1 MAGKPT
7 DSTLKTFPVF
17 RPSVQPSDRS
27 SLARFAFSAGTVVAG
42 WLGRMALTPVV
53 DPTALPF
60 IFFFPAVVAAAWFGG
75 WWAAIISLVLSA
87 LAAKWFF
94 IAPVHD
100 FLVSDVD
107 DLAALGAF
115 VFSCAFIIVAIEAMH
130 RATARMTIEM
140 ANREAADAERAQ
152 TQQLL
157 AATLASIGDGVIAT
171 NAAGRVTFLNAEA
184 ERLTCW
190 KSGAAAGQRLDTVF
204 RILNEET
211 RQPVQNPVEKVLE
224 LGKTVGLANH
234 TLLVARDGTEVPI
247 DDSAAPIRTG
257 DGPISGVVL
266 VFRDVRE
273 QRKAEKEQA
282 HLAAIVEFSGDAII
296 TKDLNGIVQSWNAG
310 AERLFGYRPE
320 EIIGKPITL
329 LIPSDRLNEES
340 EILGRL
346 RQGLPFERIETV
358 RVHKEGRH
366 IHVSLSVSPLKDK
379 DNNVIGASKII
390 HDISDIVAARDAL
403 ARERELLATTLRSIG
418 DAVIVTDSES
428 RVTFINPEAERLTGW
443 KQAEAQGVAL
453 SELFRILDA
462 ETRQTMESPV
472 ERVLHTGGVVGLAN
486 HTVLVAKDGT
496 ETPIDDS
503 AAPIVHSSGE
513 TVGVVL
519 VFRDFTIRRQAE
531 QKLRESEERFRSMAD
546 AAPVLI
552 WVSGP
557 DKLCTWFNQGWL
569 AFVGRSMDQELGM
582 GWAEHVHPDD
592 LDRCL
597 GTYNKAFDTRT
608 AFSMTYRM
616 KRHDGEYR
624 WVLDSGIPRHEP
636 GGRFMGYIGCSIDI
650 TDRQQAEEAL
660 HEASRRKDEFLAIL
674 SHELRNP
681 LSPIRMAV
689 TLLNSRS
696 SPDPEMQDLR
706 DTIDRQT
713 KQLTRLLDDLL
724 DVSRITSGKITL
736 VKERIDLRSAV
747 SSAVESVRPQ
757 MDSRNH
763 ELKVNTPAEPLLV
776 EGDLARLAQIF
787 ANLLSNA
794 AKYSEEGT
802 TITVT
807 LERSDTEAIFRVADE
822 GIGISPDQISRIF
835 EMFAQVDQSLERGQG
850 GLGVGLSLA
859 KKLVELHGG
868 QIEAKSEGL
877 GKGSEFVV
885 RLPALI
891 APQETLQES
900 PPETARSAQVRRRVL
915 VADDNVDSAAML
927 TAVLHSA
934 GHEVRTTYD
943 GLTTLEAVAA
953 FRPDVAILDIGMP
966 RLNGY
971 EVARRIRTYLDPR
984 VVLIAVTGWGQQED
998 KRLAIEAGFN
1008 HHLTKP
1014 VDIDALYDLFE
1025 HLV

>member
-1 MAGKPT
+1 VGEPT
-7 DSTLKTFPVF
+7 NSILKTFPVF

-27 SLARFAFSAGTVVAG
+27 SLARLSFAAGIVLAG
-42 WLGRMALTPVV
+42 LLGRMAITPVV
-53 DPTALPF
+53 GPTALPF
-60 IFFFPAVVAAAWFGG
+60 IFFFPAVVAAAWYGG
-75 WWAAIISLVLSA
+75 WWVAVISVVLSA
-87 LAAKWFF
+87 LTAKWFF
-94 IAPVHD
+94 IEPVND
-100 FLVSDVD
+100 FFVRDVT
-107 DLAALGAF
+107 DLATLTAF
-115 VFSCAFIIVAIEAMH
+115 VFACAFIILAIETMH

-152 TQQLL
+152 TQHLL
-157 AATLASIGDGVIAT
+157 AATLASIGDGVIVT
-171 NAAGRVTFLNAEA
+171 NAAGRVTFMNAEA

-190 KSGAAAGQRLDTVF
+190 KSGAATGQRLDTVF
-204 RILNEET
+204 RILNEKT
-211 RQPVQNPVEKVLE
+211 RQPVQSPVEKVLQ
-224 LGKTVGLANH
+224 LGSTVGLANH

-273 QRKAEKEQA
+273 QRKAENERA

-296 TKDLNGIVQSWNAG
+296 TKDLNAIVQSWNAG

-320 EIIGKPITL
+320 EIIGKSITL
-329 LIPSDRLNEES
+329 LIPPDRLNEES
-340 EILGRL
+340 EILSRL
-346 RQGLPFERIETV
+346 HQGLPFERIETV
-358 RVHKEGRH
+358 RLHKEGRQ

-379 DNNVIGASKII
+379 DNNVIGASKIV
-390 HDISDIVAARDAL
+390 HDISDIVAAREAL
-403 ARERELLATTLRSIG
+403 ASERELLATTLSSIG
-418 DAVIVTDSES
+418 DAVIVTDAAS
-428 RVTFINPEAERLTGW
+428 RVTFLNPEAERLTGW
-443 KQAEAQGVAL
+443 TRTEAEGVPL
-453 SELFRILDA
+453 PKVFQILNE

-472 ERVLHTGGVVGLAN
+472 EKVLRIGGVVGLAN
-486 HTVLVAKDGT
+486 HAVLVAKNGT

-503 AAPIVHSSGE
+503 AAPIIHTSGE

-519 VFRDFTIRRQAE
+519 VFRDFTTRRQAE

-552 WVSGP
+552 WVAGP

-569 AFVGRSMDQELGM
+569 NFVGRSMDQELGT
-582 GWAEHVHPDD
+582 GWTESVHPDD
-592 LDRCL
+592 LDSCIE
-597 GTYNKAFDTRT
+597 TYNSAFDNRI

-650 TDRQQAEEAL
+650 TERQQAEEAL

-681 LSPIRMAV
+681 LSPIRTAV
-689 TLLNSRS
+689 TLLNSKG
-696 SPDPEMQDLR
+696 SPDPEMQHLR

-713 KQLTRLLDDLL
+713 KQLTRLLDDLM

-736 VKERIDLRSAV
+736 VKEPLDLRSAI
-747 SSAVESVRPQ
+747 SSAVESVGPQ
-757 MDSRNH
+757 MDTRKH
-763 ELKVNTPAEPLLV
+763 QLKVNTPPEPV
-776 EGDLARLAQIF
+776 FVDGDLARLAQVF

-794 AKYSEEGT
+794 AKYSEEGK

-807 LERSDTEAIFRVADE
+807 LEQSDAEAIFRVADE

-859 KKLVELHGG
+859 KKLVQLHGG

-877 GKGSEFVV
+877 GKGSEFIV
-885 RLPALI
+885 RLPTLI
-891 APQETLQES
+891 VEQEKREEE
-900 PPETARSAQVRRRVL
+900 PPEAIRTTQARRRVL

-971 EVARRIRTYLDPR
+971 EVARRIRTYLDPQ

-998 KRLAIEAGFN
+998 KQLAIEAGFN

-1014 VDIDALYDLFE
+1014 VDIEALYDLFNQ
-1025 HLV
+1025 LA